1 MAYGVIIDIQT
12 NWIQIIIDQKFIT
25 LSIYNFDVIFLC
37 MAQMIS

>member
-25 LSIYNFDVIFLC
+25 LSIYNFDVIF
-37 MAQMIS
+37 